1 MFRKLSL
8 AAIALSVSFVL
19 AMSPITLPKA
29 YADSGVSGVSASQN
43 EFVERLL
50 IELTNIEISVVDT
63 PDMIRIKYET
73 ATIEFVY
80 VNCFS
85 DKGTV
90 DLETFKGFR

>member
-43 EFVERLL
+43 ELVP
-50 IELTNIEISVVDT
+50 S
-63 PDMIRIKYET
+63 RILRTFPT
-73 ATIEFVY
+73 A
-80 VNCFS
+80 S
-85 DKGTV
+85 
-90 DLETFKGFR
+90 